1 VASDREAVGYR
12 RPPKRSQFRPG
23 QSGNPAG
30 RPKRSP
36 SFRSALL
43 AELAAALP
51 GKQRQQTKLQAFIK
65 TLVDAAIGGD
75 ARAQALLVSA
85 LSRLGDSSGTETAP
99 PSGDDQAILDAYVGG
114 ELKRRSGEPGVAAPL
129 TDNKIE

>member
-1 VASDREAVGYR
+1 MASDSGEVGYR
-12 RPPKRSQFRPG
+12 RPPKHSQFRPG
-23 QSGNPAG
+23 RSGNPSG

-51 GKQRQQTKLQAFIK
+51 GKQHQQTKLQAFIK

-85 LSRLGDSSGTETAP
+85 LSRVGDSPGTESAP
-99 PSGDDQAILDAYVGG
+99 STGNDQAILDAYVGG
-114 ELKRRSGEPGVAAPL
+114 ELKRRSEELGAGSVNREQC
-129 TDNKIE
+129 